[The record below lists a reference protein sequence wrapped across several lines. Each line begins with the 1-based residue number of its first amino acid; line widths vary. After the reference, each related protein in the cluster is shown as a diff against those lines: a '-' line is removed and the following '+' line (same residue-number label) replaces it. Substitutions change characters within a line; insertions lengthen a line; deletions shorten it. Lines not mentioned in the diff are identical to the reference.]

1 MTITVP
7 AGHRIRSGAVAA
19 RAYAIPV
26 VRELPPRPADS
37 AGDPSW

>member
-7 AGHRIRSGAVAA
+7 AGHRLRGGAGAA
-19 RAYAIPV
+19 HAYAFPV
-26 VRELPPRPADS
+26 VRELPPRPADP